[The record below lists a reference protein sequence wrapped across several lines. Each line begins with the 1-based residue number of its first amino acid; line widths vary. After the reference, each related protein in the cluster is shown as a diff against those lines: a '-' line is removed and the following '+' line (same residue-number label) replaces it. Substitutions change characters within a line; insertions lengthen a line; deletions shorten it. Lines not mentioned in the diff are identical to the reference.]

1 MLKNVT
7 PGLKP
12 RENIFACKSY
22 LASMKMHPFDVRVRD
37 KVRRKQSPVAGGF
50 RRNFPVDP
58 NPNPRK
64 CDFRHSEAKSARSYK
79 SGGSIQ
85 PFEPFLPSPRA
96 RQHNI
101 TVVSKRVSGLTLF
114 MSRPIIIHR
123 TVTSLAWSFTRGPL
137 LFGCS
142 CASSIR
148 DFAALGNKSDTCDQ

>member
-1 MLKNVT
+1 MRMQDF
-7 PGLKP
+7 
-12 RENIFACKSY
+12 REG
-22 LASMKMHPFDVRVRD
+22 VRD
-37 KVRRKQSPVAGGF
+37 ADHWRQFPIRGSPRGLPPPEYFSNLGSRKWGF
-50 RRNFPVDP
+50 RY
-58 NPNPRK
+58 
-64 CDFRHSEAKSARSYK
+64 SEAKSASYK

-85 PFEPFLPSPRA
+85 PLEPFFPSHRA

-148 DFAALGNKSDTCDQ
+148 DFVALGNKQDTGDQWWMEVLRES

>member
-1 MLKNVT
+1 M
-7 PGLKP
+7 
-12 RENIFACKSY
+12 FACKSY
-22 LASMKMHPFDVRVRD
+22 LPSMKMHPFDVRVRD

>member
-7 PGLKP
+7 PGPKP
-12 RENIFACKSY
+12 RENTFACKSY
-22 LASMKMHPFDVRVRD
+22 LPSMKMHPFDVRVRD
-37 KVRRKQSPVAGGF
+37 KVRRMQSHVAREF
-50 RRNFPVDP
+50 RRNFPADP
-58 NPNPRK
+58 NPNHRK
-64 CDFRHSEAKSARSYK
+64 CDFRYSEAKSASYK

-85 PFEPFLPSPRA
+85 PLEPFFPSPRA

-148 DFAALGNKSDTCDQ
+148 DFAALGNKPDTGDQ